1 MKAGTWVAF
10 GAGVLICLIVT
21 RDGYDEAFSGLAAI
35 ASRASTFV
43 TGVLELPPFA
53 VALLGLG
60 VGLRVGRNA
69 AERGRAR
76 KDADDTWNKRKAY
89 RRG

>member
-10 GAGVLICLIVT
+10 GAGVLVCLVVLN
-21 RDGYDEAFSGLAAI
+21 DGYDEALSGLAAI

-43 TGVLELPPFA
+43 TGVLELPPIL
-53 VALLGLG
+53 VALLVLGLG
-60 VGLRVGRNA
+60 LLIGRNA

-76 KDADDTWNKRKAY
+76 RDADDAWNKRKAY
-89 RRG
+89 RR